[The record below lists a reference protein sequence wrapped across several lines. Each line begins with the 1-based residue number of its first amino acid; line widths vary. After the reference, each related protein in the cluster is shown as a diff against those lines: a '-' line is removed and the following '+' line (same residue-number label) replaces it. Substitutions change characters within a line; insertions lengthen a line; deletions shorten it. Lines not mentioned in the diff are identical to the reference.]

1 MKNVCIVGLG
11 SIGRRHSKLLAE
23 RALGKLIGVDL
34 REDRR
39 EQAKNEIQFDLVA
52 DNFAEVIENHKV
64 DTVFITLPTAFHTNI
79 AKEAAKNGCNL
90 FIEKPLAASID
101 GLEEVRAEIK
111 RKKLKSYVAYCYR
124 FAPSVQRLKA
134 IFDSGSLG
142 KIYSARLHISTYLP
156 DWHPWEDY
164 REFYMAK
171 IEQGGGARL
180 DESHGID
187 LLRWL
192 FGEVES
198 VFAFVETVSDLEI
211 SSDDLTIMSLKF
223 KNGLF
228 AEAHF
233 DLLGRSPR
241 IGLELIGSDG
251 TLLWDRISGK
261 IKTYNVKSAEW
272 ECEDF
277 GSNDFVKSYDNQM
290 AHLIDAFSGKHEPL
304 CDFDDGLRTMH
315 VLEAA
320 LKSSETGRLVQV
332 QNL

>member
-1 MKNVCIVGLG
+1 MKNVCVVGLG
-11 SIGRRHSKLLAE
+11 SIGRRHSKLLATQG
-23 RALGKLIGVDL
+23 LGKLIGVDL

-39 EQAKNEIQFDLVA
+39 EQAQNEIKFDLVT
-52 DNFAEVIENHKV
+52 DDFGEVIENYDV

-101 GLEEVRAEIK
+101 GLEEVRAVIK
-111 RKKLKSYVAYCYR
+111 KKKLKSYVAYCYR

-134 IFDSGSLG
+134 IVESGSLG

-211 SSDDLTIMSLKF
+211 SSDDLTIMNLKF

-261 IKTYNVKSAEW
+261 IETYSVKSAQW
-272 ECEDF
+272 EFEEF

-290 AHLIDAFSGKHEPL
+290 AHLIEAFSGKREPL

-320 LKSSETGRLVQV
+320 LKSSETGRLVKV
-332 QNL
+332 QEL